1 MLVISRLVFM
11 QEIKGTEMKNSPAIQ
26 RNENAVN
33 ILVVKKGNKY
43 QKPTGVKCK
52 QEKKQLVFPSVCEEA
67 ITAIS
72 QQKIQRKLLRKL
84 RVELAE

>member
-1 MLVISRLVFM
+1 MRM
-11 QEIKGTEMKNSPAIQ
+11 QLIFQ
-26 RNENAVN
+26 W
-33 ILVVKKGNKY
+33 LKKGNKY

-72 QQKIQRKLLRKL
+72 QQKIQRKLLRKI
-84 RVELAE
+84 RVELAKQAMKSVF

>member
-1 MLVISRLVFM
+1 M
-11 QEIKGTEMKNSPAIQ
+11 QEIKGTEMKNSPVNIT
-26 RNENAVN
+26 VN

-72 QQKIQRKLLRKL
+72 QQKIQRKLLRKI
-84 RVELAE
+84 RVELAK

>member
-1 MLVISRLVFM
+1 M

-43 QKPTGVKCK
+43 QKPTGAKCK
-52 QEKKQLVFPSVCEEA
+52 QEKNNLFFHLFA
-67 ITAIS
+67 
-72 QQKIQRKLLRKL
+72 RKL
-84 RVELAE
+84 